1 MRPAFKFAKTSN
13 TAGVRS
19 STSDPVDEHVTHS
32 SCAVTITDLFMA
44 AGKARQRT
52 GQVVAHARHSQVI
65 SMLRPHTAPLA
76 NWSMGT
82 ATEKS
87 DGWMAWPQAPIKPL
101 GS

>member
-44 AGKARQRT
+44 AGKGSSEDRAGCCACTALTGDLDAAAAYRT
-52 GQVVAHARHSQVI
+52 ICELVNG
-65 SMLRPHTAPLA
+65 
-76 NWSMGT
+76 
-82 ATEKS
+82 
-87 DGWMAWPQAPIKPL
+87 DGD
-101 GS
+101 